1 MTPEAF
7 CYWLQGALE
16 LGDMK
21 EMSPEEVKIIKDHLK
36 LVFDKLTPTYGLNT
50 APITMPPALRPF
62 LEGVGGAQQA
72 PYTVRDNT
80 GSYLPPNGVT
90 ISC

>member
-16 LGDMK
+16 LADMK
-21 EMSPEEVKIIKDHLK
+21 EMSPEDVQKIKDHLK
-36 LVFDKLTPTYGLNT
+36 LVFDKLTPVY
-50 APITMPPALRPF
+50 PAGIQLTPAVQPF
-62 LEGVGGAQQA
+62 YDGVGQQLVQR
-72 PYTVRDNT
+72 TVSNGT
-80 GSYLPPNGVT
+80 GYLPPAESIT